1 MEMESNHIARRFIT
15 DVPDDEAEGAWQRDD
30 VSRIAPA
37 DLDPR
42 GDDGGVVFTL
52 RLPHDLHAALL
63 RVAQQRSVS
72 AHTVIIEAVVGYVS
86 VQEDILEWGRR
97 GGEEGNDDNTER
109 RIVFIKPIGDYR
121 FRQWVKVLEGVD
133 TTISNGF
140 AFQGNFIRFNQK
152 GEFPVGTLLLYFGME
167 GSRRRQQACVE
178 LRVVTPQRVGD
189 ALRARWARP
198 SVGAGCPRRHCRHS
212 QSAASLLLCRHW
224 RRRCKHPWRGVSG
237 AAGHRRLRLRRQAAA
252 AEATPGLGRSAC
264 TTVAGMGSRRRQHA
278 RTLWVWTDAD
288 AEPNGR
294 RGG

>member
-15 DVPDDEAEGAWQRDD
+15 DVPDDKAEGAWQRDD

-72 AHTVIIEAVVGYVS
+72 AHTVIIEAVAGYVS

-109 RIVFIKPIGDYR
+109 RIVFIKPIGDSR
-121 FRQWVKVLEGVD
+121 FKQWVKVLEGVD

-140 AFQGNFIRFNQK
+140 AFQGNFIRLNQK

-178 LRVVTPQRVGD
+178 LRVVTPNGLKTLYARDGLDQAWALDVRDNIADILKAQR
-189 ALRARWARP
+189 
-198 SVGAGCPRRHCRHS
+198 HFF
-212 QSAASLLLCRHW
+212 SAAT
-224 RRRCKHPWRGVSG
+224 G
-237 AAGHRRLRLRRQAAA
+237 
-252 AEATPGLGRSAC
+252 
-264 TTVAGMGSRRRQHA
+264 
-278 RTLWVWTDAD
+278 DAD
-288 AEPNGR
+288 ANIHGAASPVQQDIADSASDDKPQQR
-294 RGG
+294 RRRLG